1 MKVRRDHLIMDTL
14 RQIQE
19 YESRPYLLKK
29 PLKVTFA
36 GEEGYDAGGVKKELF
51 LLLMKELLSPDYG
64 MFSVDTEVGISSSC
78 FNFSNQ
84 LTYVALFVMDLNK
97 ICYRK
102 SCISGSYISC
112 PGK

>member
-1 MKVRRDHLIMDTL
+1 MILDTL

-29 PLKVTFA
+29 PLKVIFE

-64 MFSVDTEVGISSSC
+64 MFSVDPEVSVILQFIPCSR
-78 FNFSNQ
+78 
-84 LTYVALFVMDLNK
+84 LLNTK
-97 ICYRK
+97 AKVQCYLVV
-102 SCISGSYISC
+102 
-112 PGK
+112 

>member
-1 MKVRRDHLIMDTL
+1 MDTL

-29 PLKVTFA
+29 PLKVIFA

-64 MFSVDTEVGISSSC
+64 MFTIDPEV
-78 FNFSNQ
+78 SNLQ
-84 LTYVALFVMDLNK
+84 LL
-97 ICYRK
+97 
-102 SCISGSYISC
+102 S
-112 PGK
+112 

>member
-1 MKVRRDHLIMDTL
+1 MNNFVYTLQLKVRRDNLIMDTL

-19 YESRPYLLKK
+19 YKSRPYLLKK

-64 MFSVDTEVGISSSC
+64 MFTIDPEVSQYLS
-78 FNFSNQ
+78 
-84 LTYVALFVMDLNK
+84 FV
-97 ICYRK
+97 RK
-102 SCISGSYISC
+102 LPLIHDN
-112 PGK
+112 